1 MQPMTL
7 LFQKVDHRLR
17 VLCRLPDSDQPSNE
31 AWWQRSRSK
40 VANPC
45 YEISHSCQEWCP
57 ARWAGTHMSRSTS
70 MPSWPFFHTPG
81 ETWIPTCSS
90 LCSKWVTTF
99 FVRESVQTM
108 ALHNGFPVLRLQAT
122 VVSRWFVI
130 PTAQL
135 DQHLAHWVFQWPYD
149 SVLAS
154 KKNPPTHPRPW
165 RTPLPT
171 QPSRAFELLLQYMS
185 PRVAVSHL
193 HRVHAIYY
201 SVSQRRKEWN
211 KSVSLFSSRPGIE
224 LVTNWP
230 RMGIILGKLKLVL
243 RNDIRILV
251 EYNEPHGAV
260 SGHQRFEVTRQTPY
274 AYDARSS
281 TIQRSN
287 QLILLEWAWHGWN
300 RWSSRLKK
308 AIW

>member
-7 LFQKVDHRLR
+7 LFQKVDHWPR

-154 KKNPPTHPRPW
+154 KEPANSPTTLTHSFAHPALSSFW
-165 RTPLPT
+165 TA
-171 QPSRAFELLLQYMS
+171 SS
-185 PRVAVSHL
+185 IHVSACRCISSTSCSCHL
-193 HRVHAIYY
+193 
-201 SVSQRRKEWN
+201 
-211 KSVSLFSSRPGIE
+211 LFSQP
-224 LVTNWP
+224 TP
-230 RMGIILGKLKLVL
+230 QRMKQ
-243 RNDIRILV
+243 IR
-251 EYNEPHGAV
+251 
-260 SGHQRFEVTRQTPY
+260 
-274 AYDARSS
+274 
-281 TIQRSN
+281 
-287 QLILLEWAWHGWN
+287 
-300 RWSSRLKK
+300 
-308 AIW
+308 